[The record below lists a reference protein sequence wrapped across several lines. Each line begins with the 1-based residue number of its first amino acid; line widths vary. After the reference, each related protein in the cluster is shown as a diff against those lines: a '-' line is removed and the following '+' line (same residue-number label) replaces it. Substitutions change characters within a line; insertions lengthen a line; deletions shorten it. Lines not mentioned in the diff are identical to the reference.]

1 MRRASRSWP
10 RPSASPCAA
19 AARQVVR
26 SAWSAVGRASASSWR
41 AAARSNDG
49 TAARGG
55 LPSQSSAATGSSAP
69 SRASAAMASRRPR
82 SKRLSPPSRQVIEAE
97 PSSRI
102 TVAAGPAVTAAAAPA
117 RSARGR
123 ASARATAASTRV
135 RARKSSSR
143 RSLSRRSVWRR
154 ARSTLL
160 VRARRQTERRLKL
173 RKLLLF
179 LARTLVLAAVALAL
193 ARPRAERPE
202 AAAAVAAGPA
212 ATVILLDGSGSMGWR
227 LGGET
232 PLRARPAR
240 GARGPHPA
248 GAPRSRWRRCS
259 ATASPPRAV
268 APSFD
273 RAAARQLLADA
284 RPTALH
290 ADLTACLAAAAQGLA
305 EGRGQE
311 RLGKRIVVVTD
322 LTATAWRL
330 DAPPPQVPGPAGP
343 PVRPEV
349 EVVDVAHGAPLPNLA
364 VTGLTAE
371 PDAAVGPRGYRVTAT
386 VLNAG
391 TERAGEV
398 SLTLRAA
405 GDSRPPVRAFLDLPP
420 GGSVRKTF
428 SHAFTAG
435 GPAVLTAALP
445 ADPLALDD
453 ERSLTLRVPR
463 EVRALVV
470 DGAPSPMKLR
480 DEAWFVEAALGS
492 AASPVRPTLIDAE
505 ALATADLRAFDVV
518 LLLNV
523 RTVGTRGADLEAF
536 VQAGGGLFLSMGDQ
550 VDPDAVNREL
560 AGLLPLPLHLVKTAA
575 APGAGPGAA
584 RLARI
589 DEAHPALAV
598 FTGEAREGL
607 VGARFQR
614 YMLTRP
620 AGRGEPPVVLAA
632 YDDGA
637 PALVEARRGQGRVL
651 LYTSTVDRD
660 WTDWPLR
667 TSFLPAM
674 QRFAGWLSGA
684 LDDRRDPP
692 TVVGTPRTLHLGP
705 GRRLAALV
713 EPDGA
718 AGRRA
723 TSGRPGD
730 HGRRRERR
738 HLHAAPA
745 GGLAGAGGGARDHPR
760 RRFAGLRR
768 GGRSAR
774 VGHPAARPG
783 GPHRLAGRPGHRA
796 RGRAGRRRRRRG
808 RRAALVDPA
817 GGGGGALPGRGGAA
831 GVSVAA

>member
-1 MRRASRSWP
+1 MSIGFLDPALLWGLGAAS
-10 RPSASPCAA
+10 
-19 AARQVVR
+19 
-26 SAWSAVGRASASSWR
+26 
-41 AAARSNDG
+41 
-49 TAARGG
+49 
-55 LPSQSSAATGSSAP
+55 LPLLIHLFF
-69 SRASAAMASRRPR
+69 RRRPR
-82 SKRLSPPSRQVIEAE
+82 PLAF
-97 PSSRI
+97 
-102 TVAAGPAVTAAAAPA
+102 PAFE
-117 RSARGR
+117 
-123 ASARATAASTRV
+123 
-135 RARKSSSR
+135 
-143 RSLSRRSVWRR
+143 
-154 ARSTLL
+154 LL
-160 VRARRQTERRLKL
+160 LRARRQTERRLKL

-232 PLRARPAR
+232 LFERGRRAALAALTRLGSEEPVAALLCD
-240 GARGPHPA
+240 G
-248 GAPRSRWRRCS
+248 
-259 ATASPPRAV
+259 TPPRAV

-273 RAAARQLLADA
+273 RAAARELLAEA

-311 RLGKRIVVVTD
+311 RLGKRIVVLTD

-330 DAPPPQVPGPAGP
+330 EAPPPQLPGPGGR

-349 EVVDVAHGAPLPNLA
+349 EVVDVARGAALPNLA
-364 VTGLTAE
+364 VTGLAAE

-391 TERAGEV
+391 SERATEV
-398 SLTLRAA
+398 PLTLRAA
-405 GDSRPPVRAFLDLPP
+405 GDARPPVRAFLDLPP
-420 GGSVRKTF
+420 GSSVRKTF
-428 SHAFTAG
+428 SHAFAAG

-463 EVRALVV
+463 EVKALVV
-470 DGAPSPMKLR
+470 DGAPSPTRLR

-492 AASPVRPTLIDAE
+492 PASPVRPTLIDAE

-523 RTVGTRGADLEAF
+523 RTVGARGPDLEAF
-536 VQAGGGLFLSMGDQ
+536 VHAGGGLFISMGDQ
-550 VDPDAVNREL
+550 VDPDVANREL
-560 AGLLPLPLHLVKTAA
+560 AALLPLPLHLVKTAA
-575 APGAGPGAA
+575 APGAEQGAA

-589 DEAHPALAV
+589 DEAHPALSV

-620 AGRGEPPVVLAA
+620 AGRGEPPAVLAA

-637 PALVEARRGQGRVL
+637 PALVEARRGLGRVL

-692 TVVGTPRTLHLGP
+692 TVVGTARTLHLGP

-713 EPDGA
+713 GPDGLSHPARDLGATLATTADGGSDVTFSPRQPGVWQAQVEERGTTRADGALSFA
-718 AGRRA
+718 AVVDPRESDTRRLEPEDLTAWLGGRA
-723 TSGRPGD
+723 TARVDG
-730 HGRRRERR
+730 
-738 HLHAAPA
+738 PA
-745 GGLAGAGGGARDHPR
+745 GGAGGGAGVP
-760 RRFAGLRR
+760 LW
-768 GGRSAR
+768 SIL
-774 VGHPAARPG
+774 
-783 GPHRLAGRPGHRA
+783 LAVA
-796 RGRAGRRRRRRG
+796 VALFLAE
-808 RRAALVDPA
+808 AALLA
-817 GGGGGALPGRGGAA
+817 
-831 GVSVAA
+831 

>member
-1 MRRASRSWP
+1 MSIGFLDPALLWGLGAAS
-10 RPSASPCAA
+10 
-19 AARQVVR
+19 
-26 SAWSAVGRASASSWR
+26 
-41 AAARSNDG
+41 
-49 TAARGG
+49 
-55 LPSQSSAATGSSAP
+55 LPLLIHLFF
-69 SRASAAMASRRPR
+69 RRRPR
-82 SKRLSPPSRQVIEAE
+82 PLAF
-97 PSSRI
+97 
-102 TVAAGPAVTAAAAPA
+102 PAFE
-117 RSARGR
+117 
-123 ASARATAASTRV
+123 
-135 RARKSSSR
+135 
-143 RSLSRRSVWRR
+143 
-154 ARSTLL
+154 L
-160 VRARRQTERRLKL
+160 VLRARRQTERRLKL

-179 LARTLVLAAVALAL
+179 MARTLVLAAVALAL
-193 ARPRAERPE
+193 ARPRSERPE

-232 PLRARPAR
+232 LFER
-240 GARGPHPA
+240 G
-248 GAPRSRWRRCS
+248 RREALAALTRLGSEEPVAALLCDG
-259 ATASPPRAV
+259 SPPRAV

-273 RAAARQLLADA
+273 RAAAREVLADA

-330 DAPPPQVPGPAGP
+330 EAPPPELPGPAGR

-349 EVVDVAHGAPLPNLA
+349 EVVDVAHGAALPNLA

-391 TERAGEV
+391 TERAAEV

-405 GDSRPPVRAFLDLPP
+405 GDTRPPVRAFLDLPP

-463 EVRALVV
+463 EVKALVV

-523 RTVGTRGADLEAF
+523 RTVGARGADLEAF

-550 VDPDAVNREL
+550 VDPDAVDREL

-575 APGAGPGAA
+575 APGAERGAA

-705 GRRLAALV
+705 GRRLAALQ
-713 EPDGA
+713 EPDGTSRPARDLGASLATTADGGNDVTFTPRLPGVWRAQVEERGATRADGSLAFA
-718 AGRRA
+718 AVVDPRESDTRRLEPEALTTWLGGRA
-723 TSGRPGD
+723 IAHVDG
-730 HGRRRERR
+730 
-738 HLHAAPA
+738 PA
-745 GGLAGAGGGARDHPR
+745 GGAGGGAGVP
-760 RRFAGLRR
+760 LW
-768 GGRSAR
+768 SIL
-774 VGHPAARPG
+774 
-783 GPHRLAGRPGHRA
+783 LAVA
-796 RGRAGRRRRRRG
+796 VALFLAE
-808 RRAALVDPA
+808 AALLA
-817 GGGGGALPGRGGAA
+817 
-831 GVSVAA
+831 